1 MAMLVIT
8 RGQLPPVE
16 FRKAGTMSPSPG
28 VAGKEI
34 AEFAVGGQRR
44 VWLLQCVLPKRG
56 VGCWVEP
63 FLSTSEKQEIYWR
76 QAPCCHDLREPLRR
90 PHLQMAN
97 DGRSWHVFPVA
108 RKLYRA
114 ISTTNWI
121 SQQEETP
128 SDYKPQKWPWH
139 MQSVPA
145 QSVAPFA
152 WGSSSPSALAEFLG
166 RQWREIPTWI
176 SAPTT
181 EPPIELGLNCG
192 DKDNWGSY

>member
-1 MAMLVIT
+1 
-8 RGQLPPVE
+8 
-16 FRKAGTMSPSPG
+16 MSPSPG

-56 VGCWVEP
+56 VGCWVGP
-63 FLSTSEKQEIYWR
+63 FLSTCENQEIYWR

-90 PHLQMAN
+90 PHRQMAN
-97 DGRSWHVFPVA
+97 DGSWWHAFPVA

-114 ISTTNWI
+114 IPTMNWI

-139 MQSVPA
+139 MQSGPA
-145 QSVAPFA
+145 
-152 WGSSSPSALAEFLG
+152 SSPSALAEFLG

-176 SAPTT
+176 FAPTT
-181 EPPIELGLNCG
+181 EPPIELALNCG